1 MTNSSAERMG
11 VNDGHY
17 KERNL
22 NGGGI
27 EELVERDHNESYGGA
42 DEKNGTVYPL
52 VHKASSWLFSTFA
65 GQVFDST

>member
-1 MTNSSAERMG
+1 M
-11 VNDGHY
+11 
-17 KERNL
+17 

-52 VHKASSWLFSTFA
+52 VHKASRWLFSTFA